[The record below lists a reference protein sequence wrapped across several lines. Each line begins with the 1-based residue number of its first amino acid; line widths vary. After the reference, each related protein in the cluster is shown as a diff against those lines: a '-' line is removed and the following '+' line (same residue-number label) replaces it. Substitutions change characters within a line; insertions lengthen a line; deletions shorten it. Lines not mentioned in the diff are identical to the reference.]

1 MTSGKNTDIQTVGID
16 DIPVGKGTRI
26 RFEVDGVMLAPD
38 KGLENFMIG
47 VLQEYQA
54 SKEVSEDDPD
64 MYVTSQK
71 AADLVGVSRPTLVK
85 LLKQYRVPVMSTGSH
100 RRIKMKDVK
109 RLQVTMKSKRDEA
122 FQELIEFSEENNL
135 YELDWVK
142 NPLIRHPRTQGEQKD
157 EASS

>member
-1 MTSGKNTDIQTVGID
+1 MTSKKIAVTPSVSID

-26 RFEVDGVMLAPD
+26 RIEVDGVMLAPD
-38 KGLENFMIG
+38 KGLENFIIG

-54 SKEVSEDDPD
+54 SKEISEDDPD

-109 RLQVTMKSKRDEA
+109 KLQVTMRSKRDKA
-122 FQELIEFSEENNL
+122 FQELIEFSEEMGL
-135 YELDWVK
+135 YELDWIE
-142 NPLIRHPRTQGEQKD
+142 NPLVRKN
-157 EASS
+157 

>member
-1 MTSGKNTDIQTVGID
+1 MTSKKIAVTPTVSID

-26 RFEVDGVMLAPD
+26 RIEVDGVMLAPD

-54 SKEVSEDDPD
+54 GKEVSEDDVD

-109 RLQVTMKSKRDEA
+109 RLQVTMKSRREKA
-122 FQELIEFSEENNL
+122 FQELIEFSEEMGL
-135 YELDWVK
+135 YELDWIE
-142 NPLIRHPRTQGEQKD
+142 NPLVRKN
-157 EASS
+157 

>member
-1 MTSGKNTDIQTVGID
+1 MTSNKEQAEQTVSID

-26 RFEVDGVMLAPD
+26 RIEVDGVMLAPD
-38 KGLENFMIG
+38 RGLENFMIG

-54 SKEVSEDDPD
+54 SKEVPEDDPD

-85 LLKQYRVPVMSTGSH
+85 LLKQFRVPVMSTGSH

-109 RLQVTMKSKRDEA
+109 RLQVTMKSKRESA
-122 FQELIEFSEENNL
+122 FQELIEFSEEMGL
-135 YELDWVK
+135 YELDWIE
-142 NPLIRHPRTQGEQKD
+142 NPLVRKN
-157 EASS
+157 